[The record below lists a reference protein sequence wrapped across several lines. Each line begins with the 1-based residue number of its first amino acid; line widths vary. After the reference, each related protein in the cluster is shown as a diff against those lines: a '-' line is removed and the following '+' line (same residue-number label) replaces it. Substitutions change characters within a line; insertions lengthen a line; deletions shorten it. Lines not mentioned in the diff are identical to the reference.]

1 MKNEIGTKT
10 DYSIEALKENAIDT
24 LKNEYEYDDID
35 ILSIHEIADSEV
47 PIYFHDFDSYKL

>member
-10 DYSIEALKENAIDT
+10 DYSIEALKENAIDV

-35 ILSIHEIADSEV
+35 NAIH
-47 PIYFHDFDSYKL
+47 